1 MTLPDKISFAMNIT
15 NKLTWIFLLVGIVLL
30 MSFLKDSSVKNKKVI
45 FFGDSITQMGVQPN
59 GYISIMK
66 DMLAKQDIGNYDLVG
81 AGIGGNKVYDLYLR
95 MPEDV
100 IAQSPDIVVI
110 WIGVNDVWHKSSY
123 GTGTDADKFEK
134 FYCAIIKQLQ
144 ANNSKIMLVTPAV
157 IGEKN
162 DYSNQQDGDL
172 NKYSQIIRNIANDL
186 HLPLCD
192 LHSIF
197 HLYEVNNN
205 TANADKGI
213 LTIDGVHL
221 NDAGNKLVA
230 DEMWK
235 VLKDM

>member
-1 MTLPDKISFAMNIT
+1 MNFIT
-15 NKLTWIFLLVGIVLL
+15 SKLIWIFLFVGVVLL
-30 MSFLKDSSVKNKKVI
+30 MSFLKDSRAKNKKVI
-45 FFGDSITQMGVQPN
+45 FFGDSITQMGAQPG
-59 GYISIMK
+59 GYISLMK
-66 DMLAKQDIGNYDLVG
+66 DMLSQQNITNYDLIG

-100 IAQSPDIVVI
+100 IAQSPDVVVI
-110 WIGVNDVWHKSSY
+110 WVGVNDVWHKSSF

-134 FYCAIIKQLQ
+134 FYRAIIQQLQ
-144 ANNSKIMLVTPAV
+144 AHNIKVMLVTPTT

-172 NKYSQIIRNIANDL
+172 NKYSQIIRNIAKDL
-186 HLPLCD
+186 NLPVCD

-205 TANADKGI
+205 TVNADKGI

-221 NDAGNKLVA
+221 NDAGNKLA
-230 DEMWK
+230 ATEIWK